1 MAAVT
6 SAVLGAAGLVMGGVK
21 AYDGSKRASNAKN
34 ELNSYERESLDNA
47 FKEIKISTL
56 GADLLREEN
65 AKTSAGLTYASQLSG
80 ARGIMTNIPKIISG
94 THQINQEAAKLLDDQ
109 QMRREYAIAGDNAR
123 IEGMLENRDIA
134 NIGALSSQIDAGN
147 QDMYEGIMGGLSVAG
162 SINNYSDGFS
172 GKNDT
177 SKTTSFK
184 VNPSILKPL
193 KLKY

>member
-6 SAVLGAAGLVMGGVK
+6 SAVLGAAGLVMGDVK

-147 QDMYEGIMGGLSVAG
+147 QDMYEGIMGGLSAG
-162 SINNYSDGFS
+162 AWGAKSYYDM
-172 GKNDT
+172 KKKKTNDKMQDPT
-177 SKTTSFK
+177 F
-184 VNPSILKPL
+184 I
-193 KLKY
+193 

>member
-1 MAAVT
+1 MAAIT
-6 SAVLGAAGLVMGGVK
+6 SAVLGGAGLIMGGVQ
-21 AYDGSKRASNAKN
+21 AYNGSKRASNAQK

-80 ARGIMTNIPKIISG
+80 ARGIMANIPKIISG

-109 QMRREYAIAGDNAR
+109 QVRREYAIAGDNAR
-123 IEGMLENRDIA
+123 IEGMLENRDVA

-147 QDMYEGIMGGLSVAG
+147 KDMYEGIMGGLSAG
-162 SINNYSDGFS
+162 AWGAKSYYDMKKKKNNDKMQDPTF
-172 GKNDT
+172 
-177 SKTTSFK
+177 
-184 VNPSILKPL
+184 I
-193 KLKY
+193 